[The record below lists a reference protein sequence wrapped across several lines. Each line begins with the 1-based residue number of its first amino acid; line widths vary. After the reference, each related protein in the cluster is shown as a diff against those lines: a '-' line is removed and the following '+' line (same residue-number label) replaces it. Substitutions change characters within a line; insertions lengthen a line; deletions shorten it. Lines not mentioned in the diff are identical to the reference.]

1 MNSART
7 RVLKIV
13 TVPITFETILT
24 GQMRFLNENGY
35 DVTMVSANSA
45 GIGALT
51 TREGCPHQVVNFRR
65 QISIWYDFLALVET
79 LKLIRQLRPD
89 VVHTQTPKAGF
100 IGMLA
105 AWLLGVPVRLHTVGG
120 LPLLE
125 KTGLMRWFLIQ
136 IERITYALTTR
147 VFVNS
152 FGLKQYIERHIGGF
166 NTKLFIIGNGSTNG
180 VDVAHFKR
188 SAALESQARALRT
201 QWSYAHA
208 DFVWIYVGRIT
219 RDKGIDELIAAFVAL
234 VVRQP
239 NAKLLVLGGFDAE
252 SDSISPLTKHAIIN
266 HQAIKHID
274 FQADVR
280 PYLIAAN
287 AFVFPSYR
295 EGLPNAL
302 MEAACLEMPIVAT
315 NVMGCNE
322 VITNNENGLLVPP
335 KDAVLLADAMH
346 RVQTGPL
353 LRQQL
358 SQRVRLSVCTRYE
371 RGPLLDAI
379 LAAYQN
385 AMNHKM

>member
-252 SDSISPLTKHAIIN
+252 SDSISPLTKYAIAS

-358 SQRVRLSVCTRYE
+358 SQQVRLSVCTRYE

>member
-51 TREGCPHQVVNFRR
+51 AREGCPHQVVNFRR

-152 FGLKQYIERHIGGF
+152 FGLKQYIECHIGGF

-180 VDVAHFKR
+180 IDVAHFKR

-234 VVRQP
+234 VARQP

-252 SDSISPLTKHAIIN
+252 SDSISPLTKYAIAS

-358 SQRVRLSVCTRYE
+358 SQQVRLSVCTRYE

>member
-51 TREGCPHQVVNFRR
+51 AREGCPHQVVNFRR

-152 FGLKQYIERHIGGF
+152 FGLKQYIECHIGGF

-201 QWSYAHA
+201 QWNYAHA

-234 VVRQP
+234 VARQP

-252 SDSISPLTKHAIIN
+252 SDSISPLTKYAIAS

-280 PYLIAAN
+280 PYLMAAN

-358 SQRVRLSVCTRYE
+358 SQQVRLSVCTRYE

>member
-51 TREGCPHQVVNFRR
+51 AREGCPHQVVNFRR

-152 FGLKQYIERHIGGF
+152 FGLKQYIECHIGGF

-180 VDVAHFKR
+180 IDVAHFKR

-201 QWSYAHA
+201 QWNYAHA

-234 VVRQP
+234 VARQP

-280 PYLIAAN
+280 PYLMAAN

-358 SQRVRLSVCTRYE
+358 SQQVRLSVCTRYE

>member
-51 TREGCPHQVVNFRR
+51 AREGCPHQVVNFRR

-152 FGLKQYIERHIGGF
+152 FGLKQYIECHIGGF

-188 SAALESQARALRT
+188 SAALDSQARALRT
-201 QWSYAHA
+201 QWNYAHA

-234 VVRQP
+234 VARQS

-280 PYLIAAN
+280 PYLMAAN

-358 SQRVRLSVCTRYE
+358 SQQVRLSVCTRYE

>member
-152 FGLKQYIERHIGGF
+152 FGLKQYIECHIGGF

-188 SAALESQARALRT
+188 SAALDSQARALRT

-234 VVRQP
+234 VARQP

-358 SQRVRLSVCTRYE
+358 SQQVRLSVCTRYE

>member
-51 TREGCPHQVVNFRR
+51 AREGCPHQVVNFRR

-152 FGLKQYIERHIGGF
+152 FGLKQYIECHIGGF

-234 VVRQP
+234 VARQP

-252 SDSISPLTKHAIIN
+252 SDSISPLTKYAIAS

-358 SQRVRLSVCTRYE
+358 SQQVRLSVCTRYE

>member
-51 TREGCPHQVVNFRR
+51 AREGCPHQVVNFRR

-152 FGLKQYIERHIGGF
+152 FGLKQYIECHIGGF

-180 VDVAHFKR
+180 IDVAHFKR

-358 SQRVRLSVCTRYE
+358 SQQVRLSVCTRYE

>member
-51 TREGCPHQVVNFRR
+51 AREGCPHQVVNFRR

-152 FGLKQYIERHIGGF
+152 FGLKQYIECHIGGF

-180 VDVAHFKR
+180 IDVAHFKR

-234 VVRQP
+234 VARQP

-274 FQADVR
+274 FQPDVR

-358 SQRVRLSVCTRYE
+358 SQQVRLSVCTRYE

-379 LAAYQN
+379 LAAYRN

>member
-51 TREGCPHQVVNFRR
+51 AREGCPHQVVNFRR

-152 FGLKQYIERHIGGF
+152 FGLKQYIECHIGGF

-188 SAALESQARALRT
+188 SAALDSQARALRT

-234 VVRQP
+234 VARQS

-280 PYLIAAN
+280 PYLMAAN

-358 SQRVRLSVCTRYE
+358 SQQVRLSVCTRYE

>member
-51 TREGCPHQVVNFRR
+51 AREGCPHQVVNFRR

-152 FGLKQYIERHIGGF
+152 FGLKQYIECHIGGF

-201 QWSYAHA
+201 QWNYAHA

-234 VVRQP
+234 VARQS

-280 PYLIAAN
+280 PYLMAAN

-358 SQRVRLSVCTRYE
+358 SQQVRLSVCTRYE

>member
-51 TREGCPHQVVNFRR
+51 AREGCPHQVVNFRR

-152 FGLKQYIERHIGGF
+152 FGLKQYIECHIGGF

-180 VDVAHFKR
+180 IDVAHFKR

-201 QWSYAHA
+201 QWNYAHA

-234 VVRQP
+234 VARQS

-274 FQADVR
+274 FQPDVR

-358 SQRVRLSVCTRYE
+358 SQQVRLSVCTRYE